1 MFEEFATAFES
12 SCTVEEWARVEA
24 AATARRL
31 AAMVVLLD
39 QAYAAD
45 GSADREQWY
54 LDNWGAVAAEI
65 GAEQNITQ
73 GAASH
78 QLLIA
83 TALRDRLP
91 GVAALLAQGLVS
103 YRVVS
108 TITARTALVRDRDAQ
123 RAVDKAFADVLTD
136 WA

>member
-1 MFEEFATAFES
+1 MFEELATEAQTS
-12 SCTVEEWARVEA
+12 RTVAGWARVEA

-39 QAYAAD
+39 RAYAAD

-78 QLLIA
+78 
-83 TALRDRLP
+83 R
-91 GVAALLAQGLVS
+91 GSVS
-103 YRVVS
+103 
-108 TITARTALVRDRDAQ
+108 
-123 RAVDKAFADVLTD
+123 
-136 WA
+136 

>member
-1 MFEEFATAFES
+1 MFDRFATAFDAS
-12 SCTVEEWARVEA
+12 GTVGDWARVEA

-39 QAYAAD
+39 QAYAAA

-73 GAASH
+73 
-78 QLLIA
+78 
-83 TALRDRLP
+83 
-91 GVAALLAQGLVS
+91 
-103 YRVVS
+103 
-108 TITARTALVRDRDAQ
+108 AQ
-123 RAVDKAFADVLTD
+123 RRISC
-136 WA
+136 